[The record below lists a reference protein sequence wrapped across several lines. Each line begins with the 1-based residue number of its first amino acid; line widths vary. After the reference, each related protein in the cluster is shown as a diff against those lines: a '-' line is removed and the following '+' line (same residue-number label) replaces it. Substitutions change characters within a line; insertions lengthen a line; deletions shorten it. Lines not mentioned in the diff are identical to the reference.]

1 MTSLVVQD
9 TVIRQSRPAQMKQTP
24 PLSTRG
30 DFITEWR
37 AKRVHFIPI
46 TDTREASTEVTQEST
61 MSARAAWWGERQY
74 FNIGI
79 KYIISYH
86 IRSSRSVHLT
96 LVNARTVPHTLHPQA
111 FHVGGGYD
119 DVGAHVGRAAPVGEH
134 RCDNSSYQTQQPQEV
149 AEELNRHARHDSL
162 ARTICKKCWEVHIDP
177 QITKEEYS
185 PAPAA
190 AHQDHRDPQPVPNR
204 RLLLPQAPVRVL
216 EISIFSM
223 VSKKITRSVVEYI
236 STLAWKNKTIIQSFH
251 HSTCPE
257 QRSTIGHYR
266 DLGSLLPVGAVL
278 ETRLRWLP
286 QLRSLPPGWDELECH
301 RVFNFVCDLT
311 NLLQKIE
318 IVVTG
323 NPGVFNVLLDP
334 WSNQMDTQ
342 FWLMQLLKPWPLVSQ
357 AHLLLTLYGPLLPE
371 GTLGWQDLVERGL
384 PHSALWDLARAILL
398 LFSKLE
404 VKGQNTNSLV
414 AIFKE
419 LIVIP
424 QPWHVENVA
433 RLLVLCGSS
442 LCYTVLASKAV
453 NGRLLEISRLIVYII
468 LVCEKDGYH
477 MSWAVK
483 MVQNLCKV
491 FSTPPERFGFIQQLE
506 NMFQMKPTR
515 GQGDFPEPVHP
526 PGLQRSLP
534 L

>member
-1 MTSLVVQD
+1 MAWTASRNVGKCTS
-9 TVIRQSRPAQMKQTP
+9 THKSR
-24 PLSTRG
+24 
-30 DFITEWR
+30 
-37 AKRVHFIPI
+37 KR
-46 TDTREASTEVTQEST
+46 
-61 MSARAAWWGERQY
+61 
-74 FNIGI
+74 NI
-79 KYIISYH
+79 
-86 IRSSRSVHLT
+86 
-96 LVNARTVPHTLHPQA
+96 
-111 FHVGGGYD
+111 
-119 DVGAHVGRAAPVGEH
+119 H
-134 RCDNSSYQTQQPQEV
+134 RPRPRPT
-149 AEELNRHARHDSL
+149 
-162 ARTICKKCWEVHIDP
+162 RTIVTRSQCLTVGCFFFHRLPSEVYHMILDKCLV
-177 QITKEEYS
+177 
-185 PAPAA
+185 
-190 AHQDHRDPQPVPNR
+190 
-204 RLLLPQAPVRVL
+204 VL

-223 VSKKITRSVVEYI
+223 VSKEITRSVVEYI

-266 DLGSLLPVGAVL
+266 DLGVLFKRSTLLQPTKDRLKFIFSEFSQVPCFRLEQCLKPDCVGFLSYGVFL
-278 ETRLRWLP
+278 QTLI
-286 QLRSLPPGWDELECH
+286 SGWDELECH

-323 NPGVFNVLLDP
+323 NPGVRWYQKLQLRLFCRQVLLDP

-468 LVCEKDGYH
+468 MVCEKDGYH

-506 NMFQMKPTR
+506 NMFSDVTR
-515 GQGDFPEPVHP
+515 EFFEFFVTGNQPEDRETF
-526 PGLQRSLP
+526 QSLCI
-534 L
+534 LLDSSARFHSKFLHMFLK